1 MLGTPRLLLAA
12 PSKPP
17 SNVAVIVTSSTSADV
32 SWQLPPEEERNGV
45 ITGFKLKH
53 LKKDGTS
60 WTTKDITDRAK
71 RSSALTGLSKFT
83 YYDYQVLAYTSKGD
97 GPTSSVQSFQT
108 LQDGEY
114 DAVVFELGYP
124 VITSLPGPQETLIRE
139 VRATDR
145 RACGKPSGQSLHGD
159 DVLDL

>member
-32 SWQLPPEEERNGV
+32 SWQLPPEKDRNGV
-45 ITGFKLKH
+45 ITGFKLKYR
-53 LKKDGTS
+53 KKGPTS

-83 YYDYQVLAYTSKGD
+83 YCDYQVLAYTSKGD
-97 GPTSSVQSFQT
+97 GPPSSAPSFQT

-114 DAVVFELGYP
+114 DAAVVSEWGSP
-124 VITSLPGPQETLIRE
+124 VITSLPGPQGTLIS
-139 VRATDR
+139 
-145 RACGKPSGQSLHGD
+145 PGQGR
-159 DVLDL
+159 

>member
-1 MLGTPRLLLAA
+1 MNVPGTPRLLHAA

-17 SNVAVIVTSSTSADV
+17 SNVAVTVTSSTSADV
-32 SWQLPPEEERNGV
+32 SWQLPPAGDRNGV
-45 ITGFKLKH
+45 ITGFRLKYR
-53 LKKDGTS
+53 KKGVAS
-60 WTTKDITDRAK
+60 WTTKDITDQAK

-114 DAVVFELGYP
+114 DAVVFELGSP
-124 VITSLPGPQETLIRE
+124 VITSLPGPQGTLIS
-139 VRATDR
+139 
-145 RACGKPSGQSLHGD
+145 PGQGR
-159 DVLDL
+159 